1 MKPILNAAIEAG
13 GTKIMCAV
21 GTGPDDLREVTRIPT
36 TDPQTT
42 LEAVAAALES
52 AQQKHGRIHSIG
64 IGTFGPAGVDPR
76 APDYGWITTTPK
88 PGWGNTDVL
97 GKLRSHFSVP
107 MIFDTDVNAAALG
120 EWKWGVAQGCDSV
133 LYLTVGTG
141 IGGGICLHGR
151 QLHGMLHPE
160 MGHIR
165 VPHDRER
172 DPFAGACPWHGDCL
186 EGLASGFA
194 MEQRWKTRG
203 ETLPPDHPAWDLQ
216 AYYLGTACANFILTL
231 SPQRVILGGGVMSVP
246 GLFEKV
252 TAVTMEM
259 LGGYL
264 KSGNIGQIVRPGLGD
279 RAGLCGAL
287 ALAQLAHE

>member
-1 MKPILNAAIEAG
+1 MKSNLHAAIEAG
-13 GTKIMCAV
+13 GTKMMCAV

-36 TDPQTT
+36 TDPRTT

-52 AQQKHGRIHSIG
+52 AQRKHGRIESIG

-88 PGWGNTDVL
+88 PDWGHVDVL

-107 MIFDTDVNAAALG
+107 MNFDTDVNAAALG
-120 EWKWGVAQGCDSV
+120 EWKWGAAQGCDSV

-141 IGGGICLHGR
+141 IGGGLCLNGR
-151 QLHGMLHPE
+151 PIHGMLHPE

-165 VPHDRER
+165 VPHDFER

-194 MEQRWKTRG
+194 MEQRWKTRA
-203 ETLPPDHPAWDLQ
+203 ESLPLDHPAWSLQ
-216 AYYLGTACANFILTL
+216 AHYLGTACANFILTL

-252 TAVTMEM
+252 TAVAHEM

-264 KSGNIGQIVRPGLGD
+264 QPGNIGMMVRPGLGD
-279 RAGLCGAL
+279 RSGLCGAL